1 MQRKIQPYLLNLII
15 FTGIFIFICLMFD
28 FVPFGSETMLT
39 VDLGQ
44 QYIDFFSQFKDTLLN
59 HPTKF
64 FYSFEKGFGGEMVG
78 LWAYYLMSP
87 FNLILLFFNEGNF
100 DIAVTLLTY
109 LKLLS
114 ASLTFMLF
122 SRHVYK
128 LETPISISFSLAY
141 ALMSYV
147 IVYLLN
153 IMWLDGLV
161 FLPLI
166 ALGLHTIV
174 EKRQYG
180 LYVVSLAVMLVANY
194 YIGYMICLFL
204 AFYALFVVVERQE
217 ENARFNLKQAAFDYG
232 AFVRYS
238 IYAVLIAGIMLFPTI
253 DSLSI
258 GKGTHQ
264 SLELTLDAV
273 HNLADMMSK
282 SFIGSFNFDEMSSGS
297 PNIFAGM
304 LVLLLSLSY
313 FFQKR
318 IHWREKLVALFV
330 LAVFFVSFRYELINK
345 LWHGGQ
351 FPIWYHFRFSFTT
364 SFFLIVLAIRAY
376 TRRVQERTILMPLA
390 LLGLM
395 GVMAYYYLEYLADYE
410 FLSDMNIF
418 ISLIFFV
425 GFLLLLQ
432 FQSVKPDIFSW
443 FILAFVI
450 AEMTSNA
457 GLILSEMSYV
467 DQSKFR
473 DYTQTLDEAV
483 GPVRHGDETF
493 YRTNK
498 TFMRTKNEAMYS
510 HYHGLDH
517 FGSTIEAHVPEL
529 FGYLGM
535 PDGNGFVA
543 YTNGTL
549 LTDDFFNVR
558 YHLDVTE
565 DTASHTADD
574 EYVLYREATDL
585 DNEKYSLVS
594 ESDRYLLRE
603 NEDRLGFGIEM
614 KPELAQSNDLLVSN
628 DPIGNHEKIL
638 ELLDFTGDGSDYFV
652 RHTFDDASYHN
663 VRVTDTGDG
672 DYYTYVNDGT
682 DEVPGYVE
690 LTFSTDSENPYYF
703 TLPSQLDNDAVSLQ
717 LNHVRYRWYTPYRR
731 RQVVNASYG
740 EAASEQTFRFYLE
753 EDEMTA
759 NLIYLYEFD
768 EARYDDLI
776 ASKQDHLF
784 EVSYF
789 NHNEIVGT
797 IETEL
802 AESQVLFTVPFD
814 DNWSV
819 TVDGESVEPVAV
831 LNETL
836 LAVPVTEGSHEIRL
850 VYFPHGL
857 YVGMGTMVLG
867 IGLAVGEWWL
877 RRRGRGSQSGLGE

>member
-1 MQRKIQPYLLNLII
+1 MQRKIQPYLFNLIL
-15 FTGIFIFICLMFD
+15 FTGIFIFICFMFD

-100 DIAVTLLTY
+100 DTAVTLLTY
-109 LKLLS
+109 LKLLA
-114 ASLTFMLF
+114 ASMSFMFF
-122 SRHVYK
+122 SRRIYK
-128 LETPISISFSLAY
+128 LNTPMSLSFSLAY
-141 ALMSYV
+141 SLMSYV

-166 ALGLHTIV
+166 AVGLHSIV
-174 EKRQYG
+174 ERRHYA
-180 LYVVSLAVMLVANY
+180 LYVASLAVMLIANY
-194 YIGYMICLFL
+194 YIGFMICIFL
-204 AFYALFVVVERQE
+204 ALYALVVVVERQE
-217 ENARFNLKQAAFDYG
+217 AHARFDLKQAAFDYG
-232 AFVRYS
+232 AFIRYS
-238 IYAVLIAGIMLFPTI
+238 IYAVLIAGVMLIPTV

-264 SLELTLDAV
+264 SLELTLDAT

-282 SFIGSFNFDEMSSGS
+282 SFIGSFNFDEISSGS
-297 PNIFAGM
+297 PNIYAGM
-304 LVLLLSLSY
+304 LVMLLGFSY
-313 FFQKR
+313 FFQKK

-330 LAVFFVSFRYELINK
+330 LAVFFVSFRYDLVNK

-364 SFFLIVLAIRAY
+364 SFFLVVLAMRAY
-376 TRRVQERTILMPLA
+376 TKRAEGKSIWLPLA
-390 LLGLM
+390 LLASM
-395 GVMAYYYLEYLADYE
+395 GGMAFYYFNHLADYE

-418 ISLIFFV
+418 ISLIFFI

-432 FQSVKPDIFSW
+432 YQSLKPDIFQW
-443 FILAFVI
+443 FILAFVV

-473 DYTQTLDEAV
+473 NYTQTLDEAV
-483 GPVRHGDETF
+483 SPVRHGEDTF
-493 YRTNK
+493 YRSNK

-535 PDGNGFVA
+535 PDGNGFIA
-543 YTNGTL
+543 YTNGTIM
-549 LTDDFFNVR
+549 TDDFFNVR
-558 YHLDVTE
+558 YHLDITE

-574 EYVLYREATDL
+574 EYVLYREGTDL
-585 DNEKYSLVS
+585 DNEKYTLVS
-594 ESDRYLLRE
+594 ESNRYLLRE
-603 NEDRLGFGIEM
+603 NEERLGFGIEM
-614 KPELAQSNDLLVSN
+614 KPELANSEELLVSN
-628 DPIGNHEKIL
+628 DPVGNHEKIL
-638 ELLDFTGDGSDYFV
+638 NLMDFSGNTSNYFT
-652 RHTFDDASYHN
+652 RHSFDDVTYHN

-672 DYYTYVNDGT
+672 DYYTYENDGT
-682 DEVPGYVE
+682 EDVPGYVE

-703 TLPSQLDNDAVSLQ
+703 TLPSQLDKDAVSLQ
-717 LNHVRYRWYTPYRR
+717 LNNVRYRWYTPYRR
-731 RQVVNASYG
+731 RQITNASYG
-740 EAASEQTFRFYLE
+740 EIVDEQTFRFYLE
-753 EDEMTA
+753 EEDMTA

-784 EVSYF
+784 EVEYF
-789 NHNEIVGT
+789 NHNEIIGS

-802 AESQVLFTVPFD
+802 PESQVLFTVPFD
-814 DNWSV
+814 DNWAV
-819 TVDGESVEPVAV
+819 TVDGERVEPMSV
-831 LNETL
+831 LNDTL
-836 LAVPVTEGSHEIRL
+836 LSVPVTTGVHEIRL
-850 VYFPHGL
+850 VYFPRGL
-857 YVGMGTMVLG
+857 YVGMGTLVLG
-867 IGLAVGEWWL
+867 LGLSVGEWLL
-877 RRRGRGSQSGLGE
+877 RRRKLKVETDA